1 MMSNKESSPVGIVLT
16 MAIGIF
22 LCILDTTVMNIAL
35 PAIQTGLSTDLA
47 HLSWA
52 LNIYTVLFASL
63 TIPLGRIADI
73 FGRARLYII
82 GLIVFVLGSLASGL
96 AVNDMTLII
105 GRGVQSIGAA
115 IVFPASMTIGIKSVS
130 MNKRNTAIA
139 MLGITQGL
147 AAALGPTIGGV
158 VTQFFS
164 WRGIFLINVPF
175 ILLSLILCIK
185 LLDLNESHHKTEKI
199 DFSGSLFSMITLF
212 SLTLLLVKGSDW
224 GWTSAKILG
233 LITIC
238 IGALIIFILVESRVA
253 QPMIPLALF
262 KDKQFVG
269 SAIATVSSGMFLA
282 ALLVL
287 MPSFFTKVQNK
298 TELIAALMITPASFM
313 IFVWSPISGVLL
325 SKLGPKIVTVTGNVM
340 MILGYVTLSTMNPN
354 IYWQVFIAALLI
366 GAGYGIVIGPITV
379 LAAGDFTGDLLTASQ
394 SVIGVFRQIGTS
406 LAVAI
411 FVSALSTNLIT
422 AKSNVWHYAK
432 TEVTALDISPKAK
445 RDTLAQVR
453 KQLASEKTP
462 KKKQTVFINE
472 KEKQHLINKNYQ
484 LAIKKNKLAIA
495 PKNVKQAVF
504 KQVKEEV
511 TTEVDHSNKVLAVT
525 VANIKNKTKKELT
538 SAFIHPYQFALPFTF
553 LMLLTVFLFKKRKV
567 YLKQI
572 LAEEKIEP

>member
-1 MMSNKESSPVGIVLT
+1 MSNKESSPVGIVLT

-139 MLGITQGL
+139 TLGITQGL